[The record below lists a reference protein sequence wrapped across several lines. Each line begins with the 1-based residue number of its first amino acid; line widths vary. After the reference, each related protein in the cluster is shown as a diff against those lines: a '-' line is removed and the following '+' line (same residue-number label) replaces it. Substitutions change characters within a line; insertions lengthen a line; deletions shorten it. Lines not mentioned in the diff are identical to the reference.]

1 MITPSH
7 LTLRFPSL
15 TFRLSP
21 RLAACAL
28 LVCGI
33 APSPAEVSGPVPP
46 VNFSPSEDY
55 AKREINYQG
64 VPSIARSPSGR
75 LWAVWYAGPK
85 GEDIYNYLLAATSTD
100 DGKTWSEIKFLIDP
114 DGDGPL
120 RACNPVFWT
129 DPDGTLW
136 LFWCQFPESKTTQS
150 LVYAMSTSNP
160 DDVNPT
166 WTKPRSIFQGVTQ
179 NKPIVNHQGD
189 WLLPVAIWYQP
200 DSIRVAV
207 SSDRGETWS
216 LRGTAN
222 VPEAKDRNCDEP
234 MIVEVGTD
242 LLMLVRTKYGIGRST
257 STDCGRTWEPVTP
270 TTLPHTPTRLYLSKL
285 NSGNLLLVKHGPLE
299 GKPVGRKKLTAYLSK
314 DGGTTWEGG
323 LLLDERPGVSYPDG
337 TQADDGT
344 IYLIYDRDRYGE
356 REVLFSTFT
365 EEDILAKKPVSDKF
379 RTKQLINKAPG
390 VAKGKPQA
398 NNREQPAPTKPLG
411 VCGALQSGANQKT
424 PALQGTGLL
433 EVGS

>member
-1 MITPSH
+1 MLI
-7 LTLRFPSL
+7 RFP
-15 TFRLSP
+15 T

-46 VNFSPSEDY
+46 VNFSPREDY

-85 GEDIYNYLLAATSTD
+85 GEDRFNYLLAVTSDD

-166 WTKPRSIFQGVTQ
+166 WTKPRAIFQGVTQ

-189 WLLPVAIWYQP
+189 WLLPVAIWYQS

-242 LLMLVRTKYGIGRST
+242 LFMLVRTKYGIGRST
-257 STDCGRTWEPVTP
+257 STDGGRTWEPVTP
-270 TTLPHTPTRLYLSKL
+270 TTLPHTPTRLYISKL

-323 LLLDERPGVSYPDG
+323 LLLDERLGVSYPDG
-337 TQADDGT
+337 TQANNGT
-344 IYLIYDRDRYGE
+344 IYLIYDHDRYGE

-398 NNREQPAPTKPLG
+398 NNREQPAPTPAPVASPTKPPG
-411 VCGALQSGANQKT
+411 VYGVLQSGADQKT